1 MRVLIFLTRRIS
13 NRFNERGLYVC
24 GVSEERQT
32 GAHNGGIPPGWDFP
46 EARALAEEGID
57 LWLLDAAFK
66 MTPWERIKAAS
77 SAARLA
83 AMLREAGRKHYGV

>member
-1 MRVLIFLTRRIS
+1 MRVLIFSAAFQIALTNLHLYIS
-13 NRFNERGLYVC
+13 D
-24 GVSEERQT
+24 VSDDRPI

-46 EARALAEEGID
+46 EARAAAEQGID
-57 LWLLDAAFK
+57 LWLLDATQK